1 MRWRRYLERSRRD
14 SDLAQEIAHYI
25 AQETEDNVARGMNPA
40 DARLAALRRFGNRQ
54 SVREAVYRMN
64 SVNWFEVVIQ
74 DLRYGLRQLR
84 RRPGFALAAI
94 VSLALGIGA
103 NTAIF
108 TLVDQIVLRL
118 LPVERPHELVRL
130 RLDGSRPGGNWGDG
144 IHTFPYPT
152 YLALRD
158 RNTVFSSLTGRR
170 VELVSLLDDERSA
183 AKRTPFH
190 KLKIAVLAPMPRASE
205 TTATSAKPGA
215 PAIVRMA

>member
-1 MRWRRYLERSRRD
+1 MRWRRYFERSRRD

-25 AQETEDNVARGMNPA
+25 AQETEDNIARGMNPA

-54 SVREAVYRMN
+54 SVRETVYRMN
-64 SVNWFEVVIQ
+64 SVNWFEVVVQ

-118 LPVERPHELVRL
+118 LPVENPHELVRL
-130 RLDGSRPGGNWGDG
+130 RLDGARPGGNWGDG
-144 IHTFPYPT
+144 THTFPYPT

-158 RNTVFSSLTGRR
+158 RNTVFSGLTGRR
-170 VELVSLLDDERSA
+170 IELVSLLDDERSA
-183 AKRTPFH
+183 AVSVALVAGNYFD
-190 KLKIAVLAPMPRASE
+190 VLGIRS
-205 TTATSAKPGA
+205 
-215 PAIVRMA
+215 

>member
-14 SDLAQEIAHYI
+14 RELAQEIAHYI
-25 AQETEDNVARGMNPA
+25 AQETEDNIARGMTPA

-54 SVREAVYRMN
+54 TVREAVYRMN
-64 SVNWFEVVIQ
+64 SVNWLEVVVQ

-108 TLVDQIVLRL
+108 TMVDQIMLRL
-118 LPVERPHELVRL
+118 LPVEKPHELVRL

-144 IHTFPYPT
+144 THTFPYPS
-152 YLALRD
+152 YLK
-158 RNTVFSSLTGRR
+158 VFMSRI
-170 VELVSLLDDERSA
+170 
-183 AKRTPFH
+183 FQ
-190 KLKIAVLAPMPRASE
+190 
-205 TTATSAKPGA
+205 
-215 PAIVRMA
+215 